1 MTPSRTQHS
10 SPLPSSII
18 TMATTTTT
26 NITTATSATTAAT
39 TTEDEDSY
47 IDYEA
52 FLTPTFSPH
61 SFANTLITSTN
72 DLSDPSLDLTTP
84 LSRVLFD
91 LQEIDTHIHSLTTA
105 SALPLLDFTEKSNF
119 ASAAVLG
126 AVETQVKA
134 LRSAYDRLQKDVA
147 QRSRTAEEV
156 LMVVERLHTV
166 TAQLREIGRALVI
179 ARQIEVQ
186 ISELTKDRD
195 DGDFKALVRAS
206 QNIREL
212 RVGKVLADVDEGV
225 ILVRDLKKHV
235 FTPAETFV
243 LAKAREA
250 VLGFEPN
257 PTTQITANGTG
268 NGSAAFGANVG
279 GRSVEV
285 MKEKAGAGALALFL
299 LSQDEGGLLTTA
311 MQTLLN
317 TAVNASLGALT
328 RSLTALTTLDRSV
341 AEVAARCQNLV
352 ALQTL
357 LTSIPLPSDEDAAA
371 APEYTETTAGRR
383 SLLDPL
389 LEQLDTTNLQSMFF
403 RSVATG
409 LEPRVSQVVA
419 RGGSNARILRGA
431 KERVRN
437 SLRACVERGLGPVVQ
452 KSVDFEVAVMV
463 GAAGSLGR

>member
-1 MTPSRTQHS
+1 
-10 SPLPSSII
+10 
-18 TMATTTTT
+18 MATTTTIT
-26 NITTATSATTAAT
+26 TTTTTATTAITAAAT
-39 TTEDEDSY
+39 AEDEDSY

-52 FLTPTFSPH
+52 FLTSTFSPY

-105 SALPLLDFTEKSNF
+105 SALPLLDFTEKSYS
-119 ASAAVLG
+119 ASTAVLG
-126 AVETQVKA
+126 AVETQVQA
-134 LRSAYDRLQKDVA
+134 LKRAYDRLQKDVA

-195 DGDFKALVRAS
+195 DGDFAAVVRAS

-212 RVGKVLADVDEGV
+212 REGKVLADVDEGV
-225 ILVRDLKKHV
+225 VLVRDLKKHV
-235 FTPAETFV
+235 FTPAETLV
-243 LAKAREA
+243 LARAREA

-257 PTTQITANGTG
+257 PTTQTAANGTG

-279 GRSVEV
+279 GRSVEI
-285 MKEKAGAGALALFL
+285 MKAKAGAGALALFL
-299 LSQDEGGLLTTA
+299 LSQDEGGLLTTV
-311 MQTLLN
+311 MQSLLN

-328 RSLTALTTLDRSV
+328 RSLTAITTLDRSV

-357 LTSIPLPSDEDAAA
+357 LAGIPLPSDEAAA
-371 APEYTETTAGRR
+371 ILEDTEETAARR

-403 RSVATG
+403 RTVAAG

-419 RGGSNARILRGA
+419 RGGANARILKGA

-437 SLRACVERGLGPVVQ
+437 SLRACVERGLGPVGQ
-452 KSVDFEVAVMV
+452 KGVDFEVAIMV